1 MGAKPI
7 IVIVTGAFHRP
18 AHYET
23 VSKPLQEKG
32 FHVVVPTLS
41 TGNGD
46 AEMTHFDDVKA
57 IHSELLPLLDE
68 GNEAVVVSHSYG
80 SLPASHSIEGQTVSE
95 RAARGLKG
103 GIKHYI
109 CVTGM
114 VYPAKGK
121 SFMGDD
127 SEFPAM
133 PYHRVEVSLSLQG
146 HIRAADEPV

>member
-1 MGAKPI
+1 MLSKPI

-18 AHYET
+18 SHYDA
-23 VSKPLQEKG
+23 VIRPLQEKG
-32 FHVVVPTLS
+32 FQVLVPILS

-46 AEMTHFDDVKA
+46 PEMTHFDDVKA
-57 IHSELLPLLDE
+57 IHSDLLPLLDE
-68 GNEAVVVSHSYG
+68 GNEAVIVSHSYG
-80 SLPASHSIEGQTVSE
+80 SLPASHSIENQTLSE

-114 VYPAKGK
+114 AYPAKGR
-121 SFMGDD
+121 SFMGDE

-133 PYHRVEVSLSLQG
+133 PYHRVEVGLRFVTIPDRL
-146 HIRAADEPV
+146 A